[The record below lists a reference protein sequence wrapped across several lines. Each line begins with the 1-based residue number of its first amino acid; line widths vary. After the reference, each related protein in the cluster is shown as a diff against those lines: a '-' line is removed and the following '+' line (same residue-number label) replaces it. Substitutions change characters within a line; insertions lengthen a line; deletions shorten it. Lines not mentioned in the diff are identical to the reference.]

1 MSNGV
6 IIKNIVTP
14 KLFILFSLVLSRL
27 ISFVA
32 FPNASIFPDSSSYL
46 PEKFMDFGLVSFTGD
61 SVRPWPTPLFYSIF
75 PNSSLAILAIM
86 AISVASWY
94 FLISTVLIRIHDPK
108 KKWLF
113 VATAA
118 VLSCSPFVIQWENS
132 ILAPA
137 LLTINL
143 LLLLAVTLK
152 EFSEKT
158 SSKVYYFGILLSGL
172 FLIQK
177 SSNILIAL
185 VFAGIFLFK
194 AFQKLAAQK
203 KILISLF
210 TGIIFVYSGAV
221 GINVDNH
228 WKPISYSE
236 RALLWQLGGQ
246 SPAATNLVEYLKTNS
261 TAPKCFWNDAPFQD
275 IDSGIG
281 NILDNCPGAIDYIKN
296 EYSKDVRNFLL
307 TNPVSAIKLASVGF
321 GATLTSSASN
331 YGSAVGIFPDFSNGV
346 FFGGVQPDNYFTGSE
361 SQVGAFNSLNS
372 GNPIWIYAP
381 GLLIIFAPMF
391 ILIGYRKKIEIAREM
406 RFLPLIQLGLLLQ
419 LTLTFVVVPTEW
431 VRLGSQYFIASLF
444 IGLAMIFT
452 IQSQKSTPA
461 NQ

>member
-27 ISFVA
+27 ISFIA

-46 PEKFMDFGLVSFTGD
+46 PEKFLNFGLVSFTGD
-61 SVRPWPTPLFYSIF
+61 SVRPWPTTLFYAIF
-75 PNSSLAILAIM
+75 PSSSLAVLAIM

-94 FLISTVLIRIHDPK
+94 FLISSVLTRIHDTK
-108 KKWLF
+108 RKWLF

-152 EFSEKT
+152 VFSEKT
-158 SSKVYYFGILLSGL
+158 SSKVYYFGILLSGF

-194 AFQKLAAQK
+194 AFQKLATQK

-228 WKPISYSE
+228 WKPISYSD

-261 TAPKCFWNDAPFQD
+261 IAPKCFWNDAPFQD

-307 TNPVSAIKLASVGF
+307 TNPVSVIKLASVGF

-331 YGSAVGIFPDFSNGV
+331 YGSAVGIFPGFSNGI
-346 FFGGVQPDNYFTGSE
+346 FFGGVQPENYFTGSD
-361 SQVGAFNSLNS
+361 SQVGAFNSLNN

-391 ILIGYRKKIEIAREM
+391 ILIGYRKKIEISPEM

-431 VRLGSQYFIASLF
+431 VRLGSQYFIASLS

>member
-6 IIKNIVTP
+6 IIKNIVTT

-46 PEKFMDFGLVSFTGD
+46 PEKFLDFGLVSFMGN
-61 SVRPWPTPLFYSIF
+61 SVRPWPTPFFYSIF
-75 PNSSLAILAIM
+75 PSSSLAILAVMILS
-86 AISVASWY
+86 IASWY
-94 FLISTVLIRIHDPK
+94 FLINTILEKIEDSKR
-108 KKWLF
+108 KWLF
-113 VATAA
+113 STGAA
-118 VLSCSPFVIQWENS
+118 IFACSPFVIQWENS

-137 LLTINL
+137 LLVINL
-143 LLLLAVTLK
+143 LVLLGLTVKA
-152 EFSEKT
+152 FSKGA
-158 SSKVYYFGILLSGL
+158 SSKIYYLGILLSAL
-172 FLIQK
+172 FFIQK
-177 SSNILIAL
+177 SSNILIAVL
-185 VFAGIFLFK
+185 FAALFLYK
-194 AFQKLAAQK
+194 AFSTTASKS

-210 TGIIFVYSGAV
+210 SGIIFLYSGAI

-246 SPAATNLVEYLKTNS
+246 SPAASNLVEYLKTNS
-261 TAPKCFWNDAPFQD
+261 SAPKCFWNDAPFQD

-307 TNPVSAIKLASVGF
+307 TNPVSVIKLASVGF

-331 YGSAVGIFPDFSNGV
+331 YGSAVGIFPGFSNGV
-346 FFGGVQPDNYFTGSE
+346 FFGGVQPENYFTGSD

-372 GNPIWIYAP
+372 GSPIWIYAP

-391 ILIGYRKKIEIAREM
+391 ILIGYRKKIEFSREM